1 MTEILEIAQL
11 GCIDL
16 LERGKKLPKNN
27 NTKFLTGITFTG
39 IYLLFNIHA

>member
-16 LERGKKLPKNN
+16 LEVERGKKITKKNN

-39 IYLLFNIHA
+39 I